1 MTNEKTDKLGPQTAA
16 SIDNPT
22 DLAQMSAES
31 AGTQEKKREGKD
43 SVPAITAPQRPRLKE
58 RLQAFP
64 RRCSLGMTAWL
75 FAVWMLLIRDLSA
88 VSICGGLLIAFALQI
103 FSPMPHVNPVKRFR
117 PLRVTWLVLRFGW
130 DLLAS
135 AFQVAYVVL
144 RSKPARP
151 QMIEVEMVTRSEFY
165 LTMASAM
172 TCLVP
177 GSLVVRAR
185 INPSRV
191 VLHVLDG
198 DLSGGARGV
207 EKSLHALE
215 MRIVK
220 ALGSRAEIREAEER
234 LQSYEQLVQEGK
246 IPYSGRS
253 PYVLEDEH
261 QQSASEGRELL

>member
-1 MTNEKTDKLGPQTAA
+1 MANEKTDRSDKGNAA
-16 SIDNPT
+16 PADSPEKIAQV
-22 DLAQMSAES
+22 LADSVDDRD
-31 AGTQEKKREGKD
+31 KREGLAEP
-43 SVPAITAPQRPRLKE
+43 PASARSQRPDLKQRL
-58 RLQAFP
+58 RTLP
-64 RRCSLGMTAWL
+64 RRCSLGMTTWL
-75 FAVWMLLIRDLSA
+75 FVVWLLLIRNLSA
-88 VSICGGLLIAFALQI
+88 VSICGGLLLAVALQI

-117 PLRVTWLVLRFGW
+117 PLRVTWLILRFAW

-177 GSLVVRAR
+177 GSLVVRAQ

-198 DLSGGARGV
+198 QLSGGARGV

-234 LQSYEQLVQEGK
+234 LQSYEQLVAEGK

-253 PYVLEDEH
+253 PYLPADMP
-261 QQSASEGRELL
+261 QQSASEGRQAL

>member
-1 MTNEKTDKLGPQTAA
+1 MTNEKADKPIRENTTSADYPEEVAQGSADSAGIPEQREETEENPAERAA
-16 SIDNPT
+16 S
-22 DLAQMSAES
+22 
-31 AGTQEKKREGKD
+31 
-43 SVPAITAPQRPRLKE
+43 QRPGLKQRL
-58 RLQAFP
+58 RSLP

-75 FAVWMLLIRDLSA
+75 FVVWLLLIRDLSP

-117 PLRVTWLVLRFGW
+117 PLRVTWLVLRFAW

-177 GSLVVRAR
+177 GSLVVSAR

-198 DLSGGARGV
+198 ELSGGARGV

-220 ALGSRAEIREAEER
+220 ALGNRAEIRDAEER
-234 LQSYEQLVQEGK
+234 LQSYEQLVQAGK
-246 IPYSGRS
+246 IPHSGRS
-253 PYVLEDEH
+253 PYLPEDANP
-261 QQSASEGRELL
+261 QSLDEGRQLL

>member
-1 MTNEKTDKLGPQTAA
+1 MTNEKTDRPDKGNAA
-16 SIDNPT
+16 PADSPEKIAQV
-22 DLAQMSAES
+22 LADSVDERD
-31 AGTQEKKREGKD
+31 KREGLEET
-43 SVPAITAPQRPRLKE
+43 PASTAPQRPGLKARL
-58 RLQAFP
+58 RGLS
-64 RRCSLGMTAWL
+64 RRCSLGMTTWL
-75 FAVWMLLIRDLSA
+75 FVVWLLLIRDFSA
-88 VSICGGLLIAFALQI
+88 VSICGGLLLAVVLQT
-103 FSPMPHVNPVKRFR
+103 FSPMPHVNPVKSFR
-117 PLRVTWLVLRFGW
+117 PLRVTWLILRFAW

-177 GSLVVRAR
+177 GSLVVRAQ
-185 INPSRV
+185 ISPSRV

-198 DLSGGARGV
+198 QLSGGARGV

-234 LQSYEQLVQEGK
+234 LQSYEQLVAEGK

-253 PYVLEDEH
+253 PYLPADIP
-261 QQSASEGRELL
+261 QQSASEGRQSL

>member
-1 MTNEKTDKLGPQTAA
+1 MISEKMDKPKKENTASVDSPEKIA
-16 SIDNPT
+16 QG
-22 DLAQMSAES
+22 LADSFDDRD
-31 AGTQEKKREGKD
+31 TREGAWRNASASATPRRPGLK
-43 SVPAITAPQRPRLKE
+43 QRLRSL
-58 RLQAFP
+58 P

-75 FAVWMLLIRDLSA
+75 FVVWMLLIRDLSA
-88 VSICGGLLIAFALQI
+88 VSICGGLLIALALQI
-103 FSPMPHVNPVKRFR
+103 FSPMPHVNPVKSFR
-117 PLRVTWLVLRFGW
+117 PLRVTWLILRFAW

-177 GSLVVRAR
+177 GSLVVRAQ

-198 DLSGGARGV
+198 KLSGGARGV

-220 ALGSRAEIREAEER
+220 ALGSRAEIRETEER
-234 LQSYEQLVQEGK
+234 LQSYEQLVAEGK

-253 PYVLEDEH
+253 PYLPADMP
-261 QQSASEGRELL
+261 QQSASEGRQSL

>member
-1 MTNEKTDKLGPQTAA
+1 MTNEKTDRSDKGNATPADSPEKIAQV
-16 SIDNPT
+16 
-22 DLAQMSAES
+22 LADSVNDRD
-31 AGTQEKKREGKD
+31 KREGLEET
-43 SVPAITAPQRPRLKE
+43 PASARSQRPGLKQRL
-58 RLQAFP
+58 RTLP
-64 RRCSLGMTAWL
+64 RRCSLGMTTWL
-75 FAVWMLLIRDLSA
+75 FVVWLLLIRDLSA
-88 VSICGGLLIAFALQI
+88 VSICGGLLIAVALQT

-117 PLRVTWLVLRFGW
+117 PLRVTWLILRFAW

-135 AFQVAYVVL
+135 AFQVAYMVL

-177 GSLVVRAR
+177 GSLVVRAQ
-185 INPSRV
+185 ISPSRV

-198 DLSGGARGV
+198 QLSGGARGV

-234 LQSYEQLVQEGK
+234 LQSYEQLVREGK

-253 PYVLEDEH
+253 PYLPEDTY
-261 QQSASEGRELL
+261 QQSANEGRQSL

>member
-1 MTNEKTDKLGPQTAA
+1 MSNEET
-16 SIDNPT
+16 DNPNKGKT
-22 DLAQMSAES
+22 VSADSPEKFAQGLADSI
-31 AGTQEKKREGKD
+31 GNRYKREGAQET
-43 SVPAITAPQRPRLKE
+43 SANAAPRRPGLKQRLRTL
-58 RLQAFP
+58 P

-75 FAVWMLLIRDLSA
+75 FVVWMLLIRDLSA
-88 VSICGGLLIAFALQI
+88 VSICGGLLLALALQI
-103 FSPMPHVNPVKRFR
+103 FSPMPHVNPVKSFR
-117 PLRVTWLVLRFGW
+117 PLRVTWLILRFAW

-198 DLSGGARGV
+198 PLSGGARGV

-215 MRIVK
+215 IRIVK

-234 LQSYEQLVQEGK
+234 LQSYEQLVREGK

-253 PYVLEDEH
+253 PYLPEDTY
-261 QQSASEGRELL
+261 QQSASEGRQSL

>member
-1 MTNEKTDKLGPQTAA
+1 MTNEKTDRSDKGNATPADSPEKIAQV
-16 SIDNPT
+16 
-22 DLAQMSAES
+22 LADSVDERD
-31 AGTQEKKREGKD
+31 KREGLEET
-43 SVPAITAPQRPRLKE
+43 PASARSQRPGLKQRL
-58 RLQAFP
+58 RTLP
-64 RRCSLGMTAWL
+64 RRCSLGMTTWL
-75 FAVWMLLIRDLSA
+75 FVVWLLLIRDLSA
-88 VSICGGLLIAFALQI
+88 VSICGGLLIAVALQT
-103 FSPMPHVNPVKRFR
+103 FSPMPHVNPVKSFR
-117 PLRVTWLVLRFGW
+117 PLRVTWLILRFAW

-177 GSLVVRAR
+177 GSLVVRAQ
-185 INPSRV
+185 ISPSRV

-198 DLSGGARGV
+198 QLSGGARGV

-234 LQSYEQLVQEGK
+234 LQSYEQLVAEGK

-253 PYVLEDEH
+253 PYLPADIP
-261 QQSASEGRELL
+261 QQSASEGRQSL